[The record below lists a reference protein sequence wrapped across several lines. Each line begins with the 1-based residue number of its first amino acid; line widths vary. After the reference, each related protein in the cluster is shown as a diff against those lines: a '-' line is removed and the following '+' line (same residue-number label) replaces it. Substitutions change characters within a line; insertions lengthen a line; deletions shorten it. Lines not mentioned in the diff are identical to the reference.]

1 MSAHHESQPRPPQ
14 PVSRLGLYL
23 PLALLMSVALA
34 WCGFWFYA
42 ARLAESNLA
51 DFKSSEASQGRRWTC
66 ADQKIEGFPFRIEL
80 HCASL
85 VLDATLDGRQA
96 RTRTGALHAATQIY
110 SPTLVLADIDGPMVI
125 ETEATTTSAAWD
137 NMRVSVRFSNRL
149 ERLSLVM
156 ANPQIEVQTATGE
169 KLASAAKSAEA
180 HVRFD
185 PTRPAND
192 QAIDLAVQLTELN
205 SPAINAWIGSPEKVD
220 FAIAGVATKLADL
233 QPQGWRNLLEAWRMA
248 GGNFT
253 VDKGAFAKGG
263 LQLEAKGQVNLDAAR
278 RMQGKLDVSAKGIGP
293 LVARFGGGGMNQL
306 IGPLLTRKDGTPVQW
321 PVQLQDG
328 RIQMGPLRTGAI
340 LSPLY

>member
-14 PVSRLGLYL
+14 AVSRLGLYL
-23 PLALLMSVALA
+23 PPALLVTGALA

-42 ARLAESNLA
+42 SHLTERNLAELKA
-51 DFKSSEASQGRRWTC
+51 SEAAQGRRWDC
-66 ADQKIEGFPFRIEL
+66 ADQKIAGFPFRIEL
-80 HCASL
+80 HCASV
-85 VLDATLDGRQA
+85 VLDATPDGRQA
-96 RTRTGALHAATQIY
+96 RIRTGALHAVTQIY
-110 SPTLVLADIDGPMVI
+110 APTLLLADIDGPMQI
-125 ETEATTTSAAWD
+125 ETEGTTTSAAWD
-137 NMRVSVRFSNRL
+137 NLRLSVRFSNRL
-149 ERLSLVM
+149 DRLSLVM
-156 ANPQIEVQTATGE
+156 TNPQIEIQTATGE

-180 HVRFD
+180 HIRFD
-185 PTRPAND
+185 PARPAND

-205 SPAINAWIGSPEKVD
+205 SPAMNTWIGSPEKVD

-233 QPQGWRNLLEAWRMA
+233 QPQGWRNLLEAWRTA
-248 GGNFT
+248 GGNFI
-253 VDKGAFAKGG
+253 VDNGTFAKGA
-263 LQLEAKGQVNLDAAR
+263 LQLEAKGQLNLDAAR